1 MRKKLALLMSILLI
15 LPTPT
20 RSEEKEEDF
29 GPFYTL
35 SPEQAQT
42 VATFIALG
50 TCATIIAFSK
60 RLRRTSPRVK
70 IALKLIALLSGAYA
84 FAATITTYLP
94 LYCGP
99 TTRPQPSHNQKRRLA
114 RHRKHSWHKRFG

>member
-1 MRKKLALLMSILLI
+1 MRKKSALLISLLLI
-15 LPTPT
+15 LPTST
-20 RSEEKEEDF
+20 YSEDEEENF

-60 RLRRTSPRVK
+60 RLRRTSPRVQT
-70 IALKLIALLSGAYA
+70 ALKLIALLTGAYA
-84 FAATITTYLP
+84 FAAAATTYIP
-94 LYCGP
+94 LCCSP
-99 TTRPQPSHNQKRRLA
+99 HTHPRPAHDKKRRLA
-114 RHRKHSWHKRFG
+114 RRRKHSWNERFG